1 MVWPIFAGLLG
12 GGGATAGAGAGGNML
27 SGLGK
32 AAAKKGAIAGPP
44 TRAENAAGVG
54 VGGMEAPSLIDLAG
68 FGAGRGM
75 SAPSQGGQH
84 QVAQAP
90 ALMNMGGGDMMMS
103 PSAMLQFAQSSQQ
116 KRQPRPARQMMRGGF
131 GRGLL

>member
-1 MVWPIFAGLLG
+1 MS
-12 GGGATAGAGAGGNML
+12 NMMA
-27 SGLGK
+27 GLGK
-32 AAAKKGAIAGPP
+32 SAAKKGGAKEEGASP
-44 TRAENAAGVG
+44 
-54 VGGMEAPSLIDLAG
+54 GMMDLAG
-68 FGAGRGM
+68 FAAGRGM
-75 SAPSQGGQH
+75 AAPSQGGQH